1 MICIRPRLLGCCL
14 PPMRQVEGPNFTID
28 LEEGVAVVRT
38 FKRADLDSVGLSD
51 AAVQLRQLCSELTVD
66 GKITGLVVDLRRTP
80 GAVGPRVEQAY
91 SDIAGAWDSTG
102 QRVSF
107 LVLAD
112 AMQHMQITRIVTKAA
127 PRCGAV
133 FTDRNEAR
141 VFAGSSGTGANT
153 AISKL
158 DRPSRVRR

>member
-1 MICIRPRLLGCCL
+1 ML
-14 PPMRQVEGPNFTID
+14 PAPMRHAEGPNFTID

-38 FKRADLDSVGLSD
+38 FKRTDLDSAQLGD
-51 AAVQLRQLCSELTVD
+51 AAVQLSHLCSKLSIDDKV
-66 GKITGLVVDLRRTP
+66 TGLVVDLRRTP
-80 GAVGPRVEQAY
+80 GAVSPRVEQAY

-107 LVLAD
+107 LILED
-112 AMQHMQITRIVTKAA
+112 AMQHMQISRIVTKAA
-127 PRCGAV
+127 SRCGAV

-141 VFAGSSGTGANT
+141 TFVGSSDTGPNT

-158 DRPSRVRR
+158 WDRPSRMRR

>member
-1 MICIRPRLLGCCL
+1 ML
-14 PPMRQVEGPNFTID
+14 PAPMRHAEGPNFTID

-38 FKRADLDSVGLSD
+38 FKRTDLDSGQQGD
-51 AAVQLRQLCSELTVD
+51 AAVQLSGLCTQLTLDDKV
-66 GKITGLVVDLRRTP
+66 TGLVVDLRRTP

-91 SDIAGAWDSTG
+91 SDIAGAWDATG

-107 LVLAD
+107 LILED
-112 AMQHMQITRIVTKAA
+112 ALQHMQITRIVTKAA
-127 PRCGAV
+127 ARCGAV

-141 VFAGSSGTGANT
+141 TFVGSSDTGPNT

-158 DRPSRVRR
+158 WDRPSRMRR